1 MSVIANPVL
10 KFQPLY
16 TEWAILLPDAEWLAH
31 ADQLCALPT
40 LDLFLCRWKFQFRF
54 QVRINQPFNYYIF
67 LLRINYPCFKRL
79 FLTLA
84 TLLSN
89 IPPIFLLLLYQIS
102 NFQTTNFNIQLYCII
117 FPAKKQKKE

>member
-31 ADQLCALPT
+31 ADQLYALLT

-67 LLRINYPCFKRL
+67 LFRINLPLKYL
-79 FLTLA
+79 FLNLPFLISNFPPTFLPSA
-84 TLLSN
+84 LSN
-89 IPPIFLLLLYQIS
+89 IF
-102 NFQTTNFNIQLYCII
+102 
-117 FPAKKQKKE
+117 KQ